1 MEELAADEG
10 PPEWIGF
17 LKPNITIC
25 MVDDFTAHPADKI
38 PDHVRCLL
46 TCERF
51 LAVLAPADS

>member
-25 MVDDFTAHPADKI
+25 MVDDFTAHPADKV
-38 PDHVRCLL
+38 PDHVRRLL
-46 TCERF
+46 PRKLDPCC
-51 LAVLAPADS
+51 AGAC